1 MNYIFVGLI
10 FFIIVVQIIVWGL
23 IRHKNKKDYIRAID
37 MTLLF
42 SIISLFCS
50 AIYISTRRTLL
61 AEITY
66 NLGFIA
72 LDGIVLGLFSFTK
85 KFAEY
90 KKNMRIAN
98 SIYYAA
104 VTIDVLLFISNLFYK
119 EIFTIELKTISDN
132 GFYWS
137 LHLKPLIAF
146 NFLMNSI
153 VLIFTIYMLILKV
166 KSVPSFYKNIYKV
179 FIVPYSIAAIL
190 CYTSFFL
197 DLKINLTFFFYGFLS
212 YIFFHYNIYKADVI
226 IREITIKNIIKN
238 FPVATCWFNKEDN
251 IVFKNLQAEA
261 LFKQELK
268 WTDNQI
274 KLFYTKFM
282 ANNHARTLDTAVS
295 RQTFTINGKECIYE
309 IAYQKLFN
317 ELDYIGSYLNFKD
330 ITKEIEKNKQSYI
343 LANYDSLTGIYNR
356 ERFFEVA
363 DEQIRNNPEAKWLMI
378 CTNIKELRLVNDL
391 FGVEKGDEILKH
403 LAQYIKE
410 RAMENEVYGHIV
422 DDKFAVLMLQEN
434 YTDNFFE
441 PGILDIIKVTDNH
454 YFHIDYNI
462 GIYES
467 SNVIESS
474 SYMYDKALMALDNL
488 PEDSTENV
496 VYYNESIM
504 HTYLDDR
511 AVVSDFNYGFN
522 NNHFYMYLQPIF
534 NREKKLIG
542 AEALTRWNKP
552 GSGLLL
558 PEQFIYLFER
568 AGLIYKLDMYIW
580 EKAAQKLQYWK
591 KMGYPDLFISIN
603 ISINDIFYFDVY
615 EYLCG
620 LVEKYSINPKNIKLG
635 IKESVLISDYG
646 KGISLFKKFKEKG
659 FDIEIDDFGSR
670 YCSLNVLK
678 DVDADYLRINLQ
690 SMGGIRSGETG
701 KIIIQSIVSLAREL
715 DILVIGDNIETQ
727 EQFDFLKK
735 IGCGIYQGYFFSKAL
750 QDKAFDQM
758 YIQ

>member
-1 MNYIFVGLI
+1 MNFIFLGLI
-10 FFIIVVQIIVWGL
+10 FIIFVIQLIVWTL
-23 IRHKNKKDYIRAID
+23 IRRKNKKDYTKSVD

-42 SIISLFCS
+42 SVISLV
-50 AIYISTRRTLL
+50 ISSVYLLTTNKVL
-61 AEITY
+61 AEIAY
-66 NLGFIA
+66 NLSFIA
-72 LDGIVLGLFSFTK
+72 LDGIVFGLYSFTK

-90 KKNMRIAN
+90 KKDLRIVN
-98 SIYYAA
+98 KIYYFL
-104 VTIDVLLFISNLFYK
+104 VTLDVILFILNIFYK
-119 EIFTIELKTISDN
+119 KSFTIELKATAYS

-137 LHLKPLIAF
+137 LHFTPLIIY
-146 NFLMNSI
+146 NFAMNAL
-153 VLIFTIYMLILKV
+153 VLVFTIYMLILKIR
-166 KSVPSFYKNIYKV
+166 SVPSFYKTIYRIFV
-179 FIVPYSIAAIL
+179 IPYSTAAIV

-197 DLKINLTFFFYGFLS
+197 DLWINPCFFFYCFLS
-212 YIFFHYNIYKADVI
+212 YLFFHYNIYKADVI
-226 IREITIKNIIKN
+226 IKEITVKNIIKN

-251 IVFKNLQAEA
+251 LVYKNKQAIL
-261 LFKQELK
+261 LFQKELK

-282 ANNHARTLDTAVS
+282 VNNYARNLDTAYS
-295 RQTFTINGKECIYE
+295 RHTFTINGKEYIYE
-309 IAYQKLFN
+309 ISYQKLFN
-317 ELDYIGSYLNFKD
+317 DLDYIGSYLNFKD
-330 ITKEIEKNKQSYI
+330 ITGEIEKNKQSYI

-363 DEQIRNNPEAKWLMI
+363 DEHIRENPDAPWYMI
-378 CTNIKELRLVNDL
+378 CTNIKGLRLVNDL
-391 FGVEKGDEILKH
+391 FGVKTGDEVLKH
-403 LAQYIKE
+403 QAEYIKE

-422 DDKFAVLMLQEN
+422 DDKFAILMLKEN

-441 PGILDIIKVTDNH
+441 PKMLDIVKVSENNF
-454 YFHIDYNI
+454 FHIDYNV

-474 SYMYDKALMALDNL
+474 RYMYDKALMAIDNL
-488 PEDSTENV
+488 PEDSTENI

-511 AVVSDFNYGFN
+511 AVVSDFNYALN
-522 NNHFYMYLQPIF
+522 NNYFYMYLQPIF
-534 NREKKLIG
+534 DKYKKMIG

-552 GSGLLL
+552 GSGLMM

-580 EKAAQKLQYWK
+580 EKVAQKLQYWK

-690 SMGGIRSGETG
+690 SMGGINSGETE
-701 KIIIQSIVSLAREL
+701 KIIIKSIVALAKKL
-715 DILVIGDNIETQ
+715 DILVIGDNIESQ
-727 EQFDFLKK
+727 EQFNFLKN
-735 IGCGIYQGYFFSKAL
+735 IGCGIYQGYYFSKAL